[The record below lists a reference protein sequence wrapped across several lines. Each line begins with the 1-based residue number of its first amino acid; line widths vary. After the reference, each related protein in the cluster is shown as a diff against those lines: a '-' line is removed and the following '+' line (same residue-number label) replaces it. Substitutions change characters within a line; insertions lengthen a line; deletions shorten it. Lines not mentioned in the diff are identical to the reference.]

1 MVDGRC
7 VMAGLPNGSAVD
19 KKHCL
24 TGQSLKLQLPKGL
37 TVQRLAGAFVD
48 NDPTVEV
55 GSIGEKDPG
64 AKYPAEGLIRG
75 RVLLQ
80 SRVYVME
87 LFLREGA
94 GRGVRV
100 RTLYVA
106 IGGGVVARHHC
117 SGRSRSSDARCI
129 QSSNGPTTPP
139 LSNRGN
145 RVRVGGSWGRRRVNG
160 GRDDCSGTSIDAGTA
175 GAALRAGGRA
185 EVGHQGHCRVRG
197 SRNRAWRQGAGG
209 A

>member
-1 MVDGRC
+1 MR
-7 VMAGLPNGSAVD
+7 NGWTAKWVGSRQKTLLDRSKFEIA
-19 KKHCL
+19 
-24 TGQSLKLQLPKGL
+24 TA
-37 TVQRLAGAFVD
+37 QRLELAGASVD

-100 RTLYVA
+100 RSLYVA

-160 GRDDCSGTSIDAGTA
+160 GRDDCSDIGHSIYI
-175 GAALRAGGRA
+175 R
-185 EVGHQGHCRVRG
+185 
-197 SRNRAWRQGAGG
+197 
-209 A
+209 